1 MRFNKHQRDIIKAI
15 NNKEVY
21 DIESFVKKFNLYE
34 HFSIDKER
42 IKAAFDNA
50 ESGKEYPVDV
60 VKNLLDHGNKRRI
73 SVAAK
78 LEYTDNIKKVT
89 FDNCCYEYDLW
100 DEKGFNIAIDY
111 DEIVGFISLWEY
123 LKRELDVFEI
133 EKEVSKSEIELFFR
147 KYKKMTNMS
156 NKTSNYIPIVEE
168 EPLRM
173 IDDKLQRK
181 VGDVDYNAIKR
192 NAYDYVE
199 EDIKID
205 SEQLKIFSTYLH
217 KKILPTPSLTKY
229 VSNRYR
235 TEDEKATRISLIIAI
250 VSIVISI
257 CTSLFSVYATFK
269 VDPSNDNLKI
279 IQEKLDTIENSIK
292 DDTDNKTKIEIRL
305 SR

>member
-34 HFSIDKER
+34 HFSIDKEK

-73 SVAAK
+73 NVAAK

-123 LKRELDVFEI
+123 LERELDVFET

-156 NKTSNYIPIVEE
+156 NKTSNYIPIVE
-168 EPLRM
+168 
-173 IDDKLQRK
+173 
-181 VGDVDYNAIKR
+181 V
-192 NAYDYVE
+192 
-199 EDIKID
+199 
-205 SEQLKIFSTYLH
+205 
-217 KKILPTPSLTKY
+217 
-229 VSNRYR
+229 
-235 TEDEKATRISLIIAI
+235 
-250 VSIVISI
+250 
-257 CTSLFSVYATFK
+257 
-269 VDPSNDNLKI
+269 
-279 IQEKLDTIENSIK
+279 
-292 DDTDNKTKIEIRL
+292 
-305 SR
+305 